1 MRATYYISFDEVT
14 WTRFYPTNHPVI
26 KLQQE
31 PGEIFF
37 RWKVDKFRIGKK
49 LNSSLYVSLQ
59 AMFFDPSFFGTEI
72 SYRVD
77 VNGTPKFYFKDT
89 IRAGDLNTQNKY
101 YDCTPDPDD
110 EYEPILRSYNKKYDN
125 PTLLFGLA
133 DTLYIPSLSTDI
145 FSNTDFSSFADISHT
160 VSYTNDGSPA
170 GPNTATLYIPTP
182 EDGAMVTILITDL
195 SYTGDAPK
203 LALVDGSGNTCS
215 NEVTVNANGKYELTM
230 SGLEVTVY
238 VRLWQLNLTGSPRS
252 GSFTYQVY
260 CPEATLNGAT
270 LKALLSRILEF
281 SGYFGLTIPTI
292 QSTVLWNDA
301 LGSDPPPAIDTYIT
315 ANPTNDYVLEDTA
328 IFNNLYVCRTDAF
341 GSEQEN
347 IEVCLKDIMDIL
359 KSKRL
364 WWFIDEDGKFR
375 IEHDKYFRSYE
386 AQIDLTSSTYAP
398 QKPEVDKKEYSYD
411 GDNFNQINL
420 IEENT
425 VNEDWA
431 SVRIEYDPLF
441 TGSDVNDERTP
452 VSTDVKNALDNPDG
466 LSNGLM
472 LLRCDANNNILWD
485 ESLITPGAYYP
496 NQKLSPA
503 WISTYYMDYFAE
515 AEEGEIVIGDDTT
528 VHKSDHS
535 FIHVKET
542 LKQTGIRFRGIELD
556 SKKPLTLSIGTGWL
570 QSAEY
575 DPETGWY
582 NVDVLFNPYEITA
595 PETLVTTY
603 GIKYGYLYNWY
614 AASDVRNICADGWHV
629 PTFAEFETLSDYLG
643 GDSVAGGKL
652 KETGTTYWD
661 SPNTGATNEVN
672 FNARGAGGRGDD
684 GTFAGLMQGGAFITS
699 TRYFEEY
706 YKVST
711 FGIFY
716 NSEADMVHFA
726 ATESGLSLRLIKD
739 STTLTH
745 GQMGTYTGND
755 GKVYRTICIGTQEWL
770 ADNLCETLYRD
781 GTPIPEVTDNA
792 AWAALTTGARCSYD
806 NNEENALTIE
816 AASASATADST
827 LVTADSD
834 IITVDTTI

>member
-14 WTRFYPTNHPVI
+14 WTRFYPTNHTALR
-26 KLQQE
+26 LQQE
-31 PGEIFF
+31 PGEIFH
-37 RWKVDKFRIGKK
+37 RWKVDRFRIGKK
-49 LNSSLYVSLQ
+49 LNSSLYISLQ
-59 AMFFDPSFFGTEI
+59 SMYFDPSFFGTEI

-77 VNGTPKFYFKDT
+77 INGVPKFYFKDT
-89 IRAGDLNTQNKY
+89 IRAGNLNTQNKY

-182 EDGAMVTILITDL
+182 EDGAMVTVLITDL
-195 SYTGDAPK
+195 SYTGDAPR
-203 LALVDGSGNTCS
+203 LRLVDGSGNTCS

-230 SGLEVTVY
+230 SGLEATVY
-238 VRLWQLNLTGSPRS
+238 VRLWQNNLTGSSRS
-252 GSFTYQVY
+252 GTFSYQVY

-270 LKALLSRILEF
+270 LKALLSRILKF
-281 SGYFGLTIPTI
+281 SEYFGLTIATI
-292 QSTVLWNDA
+292 QSTILWNDA

-328 IFNNLYVCRTDAF
+328 VFNNLYVCRTDAF
-341 GSEQEN
+341 GAEQEN
-347 IEVCLKDIMDIL
+347 LKICLKDIMDIL

-364 WWFIDEDGKFR
+364 WWFIDEDGNFR
-375 IEHDKYFRSYE
+375 IEHDKYFRSYTS
-386 AQIDLTSSTYAP
+386 QVDLTSSTYAA

-411 GDNFNQINL
+411 SDNYNQINL

-431 SVRIEYDPLF
+431 SVRVEYDPLF
-441 TGSDVNDERTP
+441 TGSDIKDERTP
-452 VSTDVKNALDNPDG
+452 VTTDVKNGLDNPDG
-466 LSNGLM
+466 LSGGLM

-485 ESLITPGAYYP
+485 ESLITSGAYYP

-515 AEEGEIVIGDDTT
+515 AEEGEIVVGDATT

-535 FIHVKET
+535 FIHVRET
-542 LKQTGIRFRGIELD
+542 LKQTGIKFRGIELD
-556 SKKPLTLSIGTGWL
+556 RKKPLTLSAGTGWL

-595 PETLVTTY
+595 PETIVTTY

-614 AASDVRNICADGWHV
+614 AASEIDYLIAADGWHV
-629 PTFAEFETLSDYLG
+629 PSSTEMLALRDYL
-643 GDSVAGGKL
+643 DPVNNNPLTNVAGGL
-652 KETGTTYWD
+652 MKESGLIYWYT
-661 SPNTGATNEVN
+661 PNIGADNSVG
-672 FNARGAGGRGDD
+672 FNGRGAGKREGTL
-684 GTFAGLMQGGAFITS
+684 GTFTGLLGSCTFWNTRNNSATEGGAGALS
-699 TRYFEEY
+699 YNDDN
-706 YKVST
+706 
-711 FGIFY
+711 FY
-716 NSEADMVHFA
+716 DAINS
-726 ATESGLSLRLIKD
+726 ATLKSSGCSIRLIKD
-739 STTLTH
+739 STTLSD
-745 GQMGTYTGND
+745 GEGGSYTGND

-770 ADNLCETLYRD
+770 ADNLAETKFRNGD
-781 GTPIPEVTDNA
+781 AIPEVTDNA
-792 AWAALTTGARCSYD
+792 TWSGLSTGALCAY
-806 NNEENALTIE
+806 NNDHNN
-816 AASASATADST
+816 
-827 LVTADSD
+827 V
-834 IITVDTTI
+834 